1 MKAMVA
7 FSVFLICIT
16 VAFSQYS
23 PFADAFGTV
32 NPFSETPA
40 INISMSGDPTA
51 SADLIVKN
59 PLRTNCWG
67 LVVHTNSA
75 YIECNDIK
83 PEIGVRLDNRGAA
96 DVRQFIARFRDW
108 TQKCYSNDISEATKE
123 IGRIGGLTYTFR
135 YNSNAGFHSAW
146 VESGPNIHLSWDDI
160 SAIRALLN
168 LYPGAVQQL
177 RARIS
182 SAPIE
187 KLRVDDLLK

>member
-1 MKAMVA
+1 MKSLMVCW
-7 FSVFLICIT
+7 FLLCIT
-16 VAFSQYS
+16 AACAQES
-23 PFADAFGTV
+23 PFGFGETDNPFASPPAIRVSITPEPFALAAAVAV
-32 NPFSETPA
+32 NPFC
-40 INISMSGDPTA
+40 
-51 SADLIVKN
+51 
-59 PLRTNCWG
+59 TNYWD
-67 LVVHTNSA
+67 LVVCINSA
-75 YIECNDIK
+75 FLRSSSFK
-83 PEIGVRLDNRGAA
+83 PEIRIRLDNGG
-96 DVRQFIARFRDW
+96 VLEVQQFVNRFRDW